1 MRYIDWIA
9 FKYRM
14 RNDYAPVFLDFNLEV
29 FHFNSY
35 ADIDAV
41 PTIPIS
47 LVGNPYF
54 ESELGVDAVQTIAA
68 SFQQLEYFDS
78 ALNMDVLTTLA
89 LNPVALD
96 YFSGNANVTTVGIHD
111 INFNEL
117 THYEAQF
124 GLIVFDLAE
133 LNINITSYFGY
144 EMSLEQVAYYAISLE
159 NSMVYTI
166 SADITTV
173 SMYEIG
179 FTQTNMFTNFLEIV
193 PVYIY
198 MLEFDNI
205 AYSIVSTLSL
215 DKVEHYHAIT
225 ISLQNR
231 LDSNLSLDSTEL
243 IEESY
248 ILTSHFDFKIEMSC
262 FTASQIAIFTEMQM
276 SQNLDMDLVSEHP
289 ALNINSNILHFSSSA
304 TLDYITHTYLAF
316 DSRVLGVTGAVAT
329 MFLMRDRYLNDEE
342 FFDLSIESFE
352 DLTIENLLEVEI

>member
-14 RNDYAPVFLDFNLEV
+14 RTEYIPIFAQFDTL
-29 FHFNSY
+29 FHFDSY

-41 PTIPIS
+41 PTVPVS
-47 LVGNPYF
+47 LVGNAYF
-54 ESELGVDAVQTIAA
+54 ESEFGADAIQTIAA

-78 ALNMDVLTTLA
+78 ALNMDILTTSA

-96 YFSGNANVTTVGIHD
+96 YFSGSVNVTAIGIH
-111 INFNEL
+111 NVKFNEL

-133 LNINITSYFGY
+133 LNINVTNYFGY
-144 EMSLEQVAYYAISLE
+144 NMSLEQVTYHAISLE
-159 NSMVYTI
+159 NSMAYTI
-166 SADITTV
+166 SADATTV
-173 SMYEIG
+173 GIYEIG
-179 FTQTNMFTNFLEIV
+179 FTHTDMFTSFLEIV

-205 AYSIVSTLSL
+205 AYNIISTMSL
-215 DKVEHYHAIT
+215 DKVEHYHAVT
-225 ISLQNR
+225 VSLQNR
-231 LDSNLSLDSTEL
+231 LESNLYLDSTEL

-248 ILTSHFDFKIEMSC
+248 ILTSHFDFEIEMSC
-262 FTASQIAIFTEMQM
+262 FTASQIAIFTEMQI

-289 ALNINSNILHFSSSA
+289 ALNVNSNILHFSSNA
-304 TLDYITHTYLAF
+304 TLDYTTHIYLAF
-316 DSRVLGVTGAVAT
+316 DSRTLSMTGAVAT